1 MRFDSWIPKSAPC
14 MIHWT
19 PSIQCN
25 WASIGMHGAAQDYV
39 LLLHIA
45 PCGSCPYRTILWL
58 LPWYMV
64 KLKLIARNL
73 TTWGDAPSHWGPGWH
88 KIPGEYDTVDKAV
101 DACREQQETLPEP
114 WQFSIIVV
122 EFDCLHPASR
132 YPPWLVE
139 LTSDRFPATR
149 FHGGRTYI
157 NTAQWSFL
165 HGQEIGTP
173 AGFRR
178 PLPIGWWFS
187 THRTRS
193 LFLFHRT
200 LHSFLDPTVC
210 LPKMWLSVNS
220 SAAHVSPMHGCI
232 YKYIY
237 IYNTFLNWCL
247 QPGNFHYKSKE
258 ACNFSE
264 YKAKCF
270 IRSTGCQH
278 ILIWYI
284 SGICHTTKHIPDQK
298 KTILSILGDTCRR
311 LVYVDEEGGRELKHQ
326 YLPYRNHYFWSRW
339 LLRPAG
345 RQARHLG
352 LQNHCLGF
360 RAGVTHI
367 HIYIYILL

>member
-19 PSIQCN
+19 PSIQFN

-45 PCGSCPYRTILWL
+45 PYIYIYCGSCPYRTILWL

-178 PLPIGWWFS
+178 PLFIGWWFS

-200 LHSFLDPTVC
+200 LHFFLDPTVC

-237 IYNTFLNWCL
+237 I
-247 QPGNFHYKSKE
+247 
-258 ACNFSE
+258 
-264 YKAKCF
+264 
-270 IRSTGCQH
+270 
-278 ILIWYI
+278 
-284 SGICHTTKHIPDQK
+284 
-298 KTILSILGDTCRR
+298 
-311 LVYVDEEGGRELKHQ
+311 
-326 YLPYRNHYFWSRW
+326 
-339 LLRPAG
+339 
-345 RQARHLG
+345 
-352 LQNHCLGF
+352 
-360 RAGVTHI
+360 
-367 HIYIYILL
+367 